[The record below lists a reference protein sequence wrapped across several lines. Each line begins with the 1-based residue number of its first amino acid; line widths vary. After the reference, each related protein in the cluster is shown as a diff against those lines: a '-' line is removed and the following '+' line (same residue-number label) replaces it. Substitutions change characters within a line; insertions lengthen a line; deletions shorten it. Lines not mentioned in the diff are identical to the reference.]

1 MRHKLI
7 ETLVDLWRRAEN
19 DLADHL
25 DDEALEKKERFNTIF
40 EKLKPTTEEIKEI
53 NEQLESMGA

>member
-25 DDEALEKKERFNTIF
+25 DDEALEKKERFNAIF
-40 EKLKPTTEEIKEI
+40 EKSKPTTEEIKEI